1 MKRTH
6 VDEFLE
12 GCSDKDLMLL
22 LGYVKAQKE
31 DELEEMIARSRT
43 SDKLQ

>member
-1 MKRTH
+1 MRKTH

-31 DELEEMIARSRT
+31 DELDEMIARTRT
-43 SDKLQ
+43 TGKIQ

>member
-6 VDEFLE
+6 VDDFLE
-12 GCSDKDLMLL
+12 GCSDKELMLL

-31 DELEEMIARSRT
+31 DELDEMIARTRT
-43 SDKLQ
+43 NGKLQ

>member
-1 MKRTH
+1 MKKTH

-12 GCSDKDLMLL
+12 GCSDKELLFL

-31 DELEEMIARSRT
+31 DELDEMIARTRT
-43 SDKLQ
+43 DGKLQ

>member
-31 DELEEMIARSRT
+31 DELDEMIARTRT
-43 SDKLQ
+43 TERLQ